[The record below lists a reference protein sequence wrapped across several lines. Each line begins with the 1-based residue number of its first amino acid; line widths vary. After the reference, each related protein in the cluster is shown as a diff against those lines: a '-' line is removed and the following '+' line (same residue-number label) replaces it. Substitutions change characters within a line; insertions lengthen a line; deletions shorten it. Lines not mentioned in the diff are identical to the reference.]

1 MLLTLA
7 TVLLTALPTARTDT
21 TISVRQGDRLNV
33 SNFGGEIVVSSWGR
47 NAVKVAAEHSSRAR
61 VDVRSD
67 GPNIEVRA
75 SARRGIPV
83 RVDYNIVVP
92 AWMPLFLKGIY
103 TDISVKGMKSEVSAE
118 TVKGEIR
125 VEGGEGLVRAS
136 SVEGPVFINGARG
149 RVELSTVNDNVH
161 VTGSKGEIIVNAI
174 NGDIDL
180 EGVESSLVEASTVS
194 GDVMFLGNLHRE
206 GRYNLSTH
214 NGNLTL
220 GMAEGANATVS
231 VSTFNGDFDSAF
243 PVRLERTRHGKRFN
257 FTMGSGSALVN
268 LESFDGTI
276 RLERPVDLKELVR
289 IKGVRLLEAEKLRE
303 MRQVKR
309 ELRQRTR
316 EISDEDKA
324 RAEK

>member
-21 TISVRQGDRLNV
+21 TFSVRQGDRLNV
-33 SNFGGEIVVSSWGR
+33 SNFGGEIVVSAWGR
-47 NAVKVAAEHSSRAR
+47 NAVKIAAEHSGRAH
-61 VDVRSD
+61 VDVTAN
-67 GPNIEVRA
+67 GPNLDVRA

-125 VEGGEGLVRAS
+125 VEGGEGFVRAS
-136 SVEGPVFINGARG
+136 SVEGRVYIDGARG

-161 VTGSKGEIIVNAI
+161 VSGSKGEIIVNAI

-180 EGVESSLVEASTVS
+180 EGIESSLVEASTVS
-194 GDVMFLGNLHRE
+194 GNVMFLGDLHPD
-206 GRYNLSTH
+206 GRYKLSTH

-243 PVRLERTRHGKRFN
+243 PVKIERTRHGKRFN

-276 RLERPVDLKELVR
+276 RLERPVELKELVR
-289 IKGVRLLEAEKLRE
+289 IKGVRLIQAEKFKDRRQLKVRE
-303 MRQVKR
+303 RRAR
-309 ELRQRTR
+309 EV
-316 EISDEDKA
+316 SDEDKA
-324 RAEK
+324 RAGK